1 MSTRVTLLS
10 VAALLVAIGGIYL
23 LVQVKTSG
31 AAAPSEKALAEV
43 ARHAR
48 SAPSGTTR
56 PRGEDSTPSIPQP
69 DRPTPA
75 ATARGAIATPEAAA
89 LPSAR
94 FEPTPDEE
102 KGSLD
107 VEFDQSMVE
116 ANKLYDRQQFD
127 DARTLALK
135 LLERKPGT
143 VRMLRVVVSSS
154 CILGDAETAQKHWAE
169 LPEFDQAQMATR
181 CERFDIKFK

>member
-1 MSTRVTLLS
+1 MSTRATLLS

-56 PRGEDSTPSIPQP
+56 PRTEDAPPAIPKP
-69 DRPTPA
+69 DRPTPTVA
-75 ATARGAIATPEAAA
+75 AKGAIATPEAAA

-102 KGSLD
+102 KAAVD
-107 VEFDQSMVE
+107 VDFDQAMTE

-127 DARTLALK
+127 EARTLALK

-154 CILGDAETAQKHWAE
+154 CILGDADTAQKHWAL
-169 LPEFDQAQMATR
+169 LPELDQNQMSTR